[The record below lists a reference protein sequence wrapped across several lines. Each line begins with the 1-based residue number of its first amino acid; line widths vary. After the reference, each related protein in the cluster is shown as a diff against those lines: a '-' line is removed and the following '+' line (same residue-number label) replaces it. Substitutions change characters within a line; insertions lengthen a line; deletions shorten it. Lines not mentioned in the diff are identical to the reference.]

1 MIFLRG
7 CRFAGCL
14 LMCFAFMFSV
24 PVSSGPQRHVAQ
36 KPADIRFVSPD
47 GAFSF
52 TYPNSLIKC
61 EKDPKQENLW
71 IPARSCGGYI
81 PVCAD
86 TSLDQ
91 DATVVCIAYP
101 AETLNGTNF
110 QAAAF
115 TVSQVHA
122 TTADECLQVT
132 DPHPT
137 TSHKETING
146 VTFDVFD
153 ASGVG
158 LGNVLAADAYRSFHQ
173 NRCYELGVRVAFS
186 NIANFDPGTVKEFD
200 GKAVNRA
207 LQSML
212 NTFKFLK

>member
-1 MIFLRG
+1 MKLLQKHWT
-7 CRFAGCL
+7 AGCL
-14 LMCFAFMFSV
+14 LFGFALTFSL
-24 PVSSGPQRHVAQ
+24 PVVSDPQSKVAQ
-36 KPADIRFVSPD
+36 KSVDVRFVSPD
-47 GAFSF
+47 GAFAFS
-52 TYPNSLIKC
+52 YPSSLIKC

-71 IPARSCGGYI
+71 IPARSCGGYV

-86 TSLDQ
+86 AFLDQ

-115 TVSQVHA
+115 SVSQLHV

-132 DPHPT
+132 EPHPA
-137 TSHKETING
+137 TSRKEKVNG
-146 VTFDVFD
+146 ETFEVFDVG
-153 ASGVG
+153 GVA
-158 LGNVLAADAYRSFHQ
+158 LGNVSDADAYRTFHQ

-200 GKAVNRA
+200 GKAVDRA
-207 LQSML
+207 LKSML